1 MPRQLDL
8 TAAPKI
14 DLRMAKREH
23 DRQAALFV
31 DVRSAKSYERS
42 HIPGA
47 VSIPIGELPRHLQE
61 LPRDKPIIFY

>member
-8 TAAPKI
+8 SAAPKI
-14 DLRMAKREH
+14 DLRTAKGMHE
-23 DRQAALFV
+23 RQAALFV
-31 DVRSAKSYERS
+31 DVRSAKSYEQS

-47 VSIPIGELPRHLQE
+47 VSIPIGELARRLQE